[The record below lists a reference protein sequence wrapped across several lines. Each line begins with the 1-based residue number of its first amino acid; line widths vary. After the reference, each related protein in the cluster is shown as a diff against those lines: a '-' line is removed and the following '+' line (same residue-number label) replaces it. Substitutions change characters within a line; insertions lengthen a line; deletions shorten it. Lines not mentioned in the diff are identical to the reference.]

1 MRYTALSNTKY
12 SSSKNSIFRCFSHLS
27 NNCNR
32 DLRFT
37 SAKPARQPH
46 LTDPSANQPWDLIS
60 RVCGLKFEF
69 SLLGVF
75 NLLISK
81 VKRSL
86 ELPKPYYKSSKA
98 TYSRGKAWVGADGKA
113 GFKKDFSRKFNYS
126 SNSTYTT
133 TKKKKKDYNYSPII
147 KPKRNDLA

>member
-1 MRYTALSNTKY
+1 MRYTALSNTEY

-37 SAKPARQPH
+37 SAEPARQTH

-60 RVCGLKFEF
+60 RVCELQLSSALLEF
-69 SLLGVF
+69 SPSWPV
-75 NLLISK
+75 K

-86 ELPKPYYKSSKA
+86 ELPKPYYKTSKA
-98 TYSRGKAWVGADGKA
+98 TYSLGKAWVGVEGKA
-113 GFKKDFSRKFNYS
+113 GFKKDFFKKFNYL

-133 TKKKKKDYNYSPII
+133 TKKKKKII
-147 KPKRNDLA
+147 IIPQLLSLKGLI

>member
-1 MRYTALSNTKY
+1 MRYTALSNTQY

-37 SAKPARQPH
+37 SAKPARQTH
-46 LTDPSANQPWDLIS
+46 LTDPSADQPWDLIS
-60 RVCGLKFEF
+60 SLWTPVEF
-69 SLLGVF
+69 CSLGVF
-75 NLLISK
+75 TFLTCK

-86 ELPKPYYKSSKA
+86 ELPKPYYKTSKA
-98 TYSRGKAWVGADGKA
+98 TYSLGKAWVGVEGKA
-113 GFKKDFSRKFNYS
+113 GFKKDFFKKFNYL

-133 TKKKKKDYNYSPII
+133 TTTKKKII
-147 KPKRNDLA
+147 IIPQLLSLKGLI